1 MLIKAQDNR
10 RREKV
15 KNREAIIL
23 RERRVE
29 LHKTQADVA
38 AEVGIEVQN
47 YQRYEYGEALLSNA
61 TMKRGLRI
69 CAALELDP
77 FEVVFESGTDL
88 AGMKM

>member
-1 MLIKAQDNR
+1 M
-10 RREKV
+10 
-15 KNREAIIL
+15 NREAVIL
-23 RERRVE
+23 RERRAE
-29 LHKTQADVA
+29 LHMTQADVA

-69 CAALELDP
+69 CTALELNP
-77 FEVVFESGTDL
+77 YEVVFEGAEDL

>member
-1 MLIKAQDNR
+1 M
-10 RREKV
+10 

-69 CAALELDP
+69 CAAIELDP
-77 FEVVFESGTDL
+77 YEVVFEDEDDL
-88 AGMKM
+88 MGF